1 MQPEN
6 GFALTN
12 YLLPAGIISEY
23 KRTVFVLKNN
33 QLLPFE
39 RNRYYVGKLLTSAD
53 FLVEQVYG
61 NQKRRFLNELMYGS
75 GIVCGLGVY
84 SLDDLSIMVE
94 SGVAIDGWGREIVVE
109 NSVMKK
115 LSAIDGFDTL
125 QTSRAVLCLR
135 YEEEQV
141 HPVYA
146 ISGGEQGESYE
157 YNRVRESYT
166 LCLKDRDSIAPEEPS
181 FAAFLGS
188 ALLYEDSDYSVSV
201 SIPSTVSCGQPVRL
215 TVTATQLSAGA
226 GPLSLSAPLQTPSLV
241 CADGTHLLNISFDEA
256 LPGEGAS
263 VTQEYWLTARSVAT
277 SDSNVMCPAD
287 GITVR
292 VGGMT
297 RTASEAF
304 MLKVSVSELSP
315 EDIVS
320 KAIGCISLEE
330 QALDTHSEYIELAEF
345 LLQRTKSA
353 YLIESVREDGVKRY
367 LRTNAATDKR
377 SEYRRWFRSSECCAA
392 PAKTSDSTQSA
403 AAPVSAFR
411 EPTYATGVCEIPL
424 PTNLKA
430 GQVVY
435 SDEIVHGLGKGLV
448 YVTTG
453 LEYFAE
459 DKKLGSTARNTIY
472 GNPKFFPEEEQAAPA
487 CTAAVKVM
495 NDRGSFV
502 IAVKVETATPLVV
515 LNVRWNAFS
524 FPVNEES
531 GKLQRME
538 GKSIAAVRP
547 TVVMATRESHYFSV
561 NFKNMEP
568 CTLTYELTD
577 RDSGTITSDGIYT
590 APGKEGIYEIRIS
603 CADMPLITTYAY
615 AVVKKKGTET
625 PEEAA
630 AQ

>member
-1 MQPEN
+1 M
-6 GFALTN
+6 
-12 YLLPAGIISEY
+12 
-23 KRTVFVLKNN
+23 KNN

-53 FLVEQVYG
+53 FQVEQVYG

-94 SGVAIDGWGREIVVE
+94 SGVAVDGWGREIVVE

-115 LSAIDGFDTL
+115 LSAIDGFDSL

-157 YNRVRESYT
+157 YNRVRESYA
-166 LCLKDRDSIAPEEPS
+166 LCLKDREALSAEEVS
-181 FAAFLGS
+181 LAAFLGS
-188 ALLYEDSDYSVSV
+188 AVLYEDSDYCVTVSV
-201 SIPSTVSCGQPVRL
+201 PSTVSCGAPVKL
-215 TVTATQLSAGA
+215 AVTATQLSPTAQ
-226 GPLSLSAPLQTPSLV
+226 PLSLNAPLQTPSLI
-241 CADGTHLLNISFDEA
+241 CEDETHLLNIALEEV
-256 LPGEGAS
+256 LPGEGQS
-263 VTQEYWLTARSVAT
+263 VTAEYWLTARSVAT
-277 SDSNVMCPAD
+277 SDSTIMCSAD
-287 GITVR
+287 SISVR
-292 VGGMT
+292 VGGMA
-297 RTASEAF
+297 RPAGEAF
-304 MLKVSVSELSP
+304 MLKVAVSELP
-315 EDIVS
+315 AEDIIA
-320 KAIGCISLEE
+320 KAIGCVSLEE
-330 QALDTHSEYIELAEF
+330 MAIDGKSEIIELAEF
-345 LLQRTKSA
+345 SLQRTKSA
-353 YLIESVREDGVKRY
+353 YLIEAVKEDGVKHY
-367 LRTNAATDKR
+367 LRTNAATDLR
-377 SEYRRWFRSSECCAA
+377 REYRRWFRNSESAPA
-392 PAKTSDSTQSA
+392 PAKSSTREAGAAMPAQSL
-403 AAPVSAFR
+403 R
-411 EPTYATGVCEIPL
+411 EPTYASGVCEIPL
-424 PTNLKA
+424 PANLRP

-448 YVTTG
+448 HVSVG
-453 LEYFAE
+453 LEYFSE
-459 DKKLGSTARNTIY
+459 DKKLGTTARNTIC

-487 CTAAVKVM
+487 CTTAVKVM

-515 LNVRWNAFS
+515 LNVRWNAVS
-524 FPVNEES
+524 FPVSEDG
-531 GKLQRME
+531 GKLQRMD

-547 TVVMATRESHYFSV
+547 TVVMSTRESHYFSV

-615 AVVKKKGTET
+615 AVVKKKGAET
-625 PEEAA
+625 AETEEAV
-630 AQ
+630 Q